1 MYIIEG
7 NIGAGKS
14 TFLRLI
20 QDHIP
25 EASVAFEPLH
35 NWQTQVYGQSLL
47 ANFYQEP
54 NRWAYTMETLALAC
68 RVKEHLLEQEK
79 NEAVRLMERSIY
91 SGHYVFA
98 TYGYKNSFVTQLEW
112 NVYLEWFNFLVTG
125 HCKVPQGFIY
135 LKTDPMKAYERIKK
149 RNRDAEKNISFE
161 YIQQIHS
168 CHETFLVEKKD
179 VLAELQQVPVLILD
193 CNEEFEAEP
202 AYFKKHAQTVARFIN
217 TGTSTPGK
225 VASVNVLQS

>member
-1 MYIIEG
+1 MYIVEG

-47 ANFYQEP
+47 ANFYEDTK
-54 NRWAYTMETLALAC
+54 RWAYTMETLALAC
-68 RVKEHLLEQEK
+68 RVKEHLYEQEK
-79 NEAVRLMERSIY
+79 NEDVRLMERSIY

-98 TYGYKNSFVTQLEW
+98 TNGYKNGFISPLEW

-125 HCKVPQGFIY
+125 HCKQPRGFVY
-135 LKTDPMKAYERIKK
+135 LQTDPVRAYERIKK
-149 RNRDAEKNISFE
+149 RNRDAEKSISLE
-161 YIQQIHS
+161 YIQQIHN
-168 CHETFLVEKKD
+168 CHESFLVEKKD
-179 VLAELQQVPVLILD
+179 ILAELQDVPVLILD
-193 CNEEFEAEP
+193 CNDEFETTPEQ
-202 AYFKKHAQTVARFIN
+202 FKKHAKAVASFIN
-217 TGTSTPGK
+217 AETATPGK
-225 VASVNVLQS
+225 VACTLEF